1 MHVVAT
7 AGHVDHGK
15 STLVRALTGMEP
27 DRWAEERRRGMT
39 IGLGFCW
46 AEFDGVG
53 DVAFVDVPGHER
65 FVPTMLAGVGTVPA
79 VLLVV
84 AADEG
89 WKPQSSEHLDALDAL
104 GVRHGL
110 LVVTRR
116 DLADPE
122 PALAEAAAQLGR
134 TTLGDVPRLAVSA
147 TTGEGVDELRTAISR
162 LVGGLPDPDG
172 DAPVRLWVDRAFTI
186 RGAGTVVTGTLPA
199 GTIRRGDRLTVAGLD
214 REVVVR
220 GVQSLGRS
228 VDQVGGVARVALNLR
243 GVEPPQVPRGCALVT
258 PGRWTTTGVLDVRLA
273 AGRSDDL
280 PRQIIVHA
288 GSAAVAAHVRPLGP
302 DTVRLTLVEPVPLH
316 LGDRLLLRDPGAR
329 QVTGVQ
335 VLDPDPP
342 ALQRRGSGRRRA
354 EVLATVAGAPDGA
367 AELARRG
374 VVDAGAFA
382 ALGVVAPVDP
392 LVGDWLVDP
401 ALVAALS
408 SRLASAVE
416 DYARA
421 HPLDAGLPMERAR
434 QLLDL
439 PDRRLVL
446 ALAER
451 PDSGV
456 TVKDGRLTRPGASV
470 PPDLL
475 RAVTPLLDRLS
486 ADPFAAPDAETL
498 AELRLGPPELAAA
511 ARAGLVLRLTDV
523 VVVAPDAAERAVALL
538 SPLPQP
544 FTLSEARKT
553 LGTSRRIAVPLLERM
568 QRDGLTRRVGDG
580 HEVIPRP

>member
-27 DRWAEERRRGMT
+27 DRWAEERRRGVT

-89 WKPQSSEHLDALDAL
+89 WKPQSTEHLAALDAL

-122 PALAEAAAQLGR
+122 PALAEATAHLGR

-147 TTGEGVDELRTAISR
+147 TTGEGVDELRAAISR

-199 GTIRRGDRLTVAGLD
+199 GTIRRGDRLSVAGQD

-273 AGRSDDL
+273 AGRSEDL
-280 PRQIIVHA
+280 PRQVIVHA

-302 DTVRLTLVEPVPLH
+302 DTVRLSLDEPVPLH
-316 LGDRLLLRDPGAR
+316 VGDRLLLRDPGAR

-382 ALGVVAPVDP
+382 ALGVEAPVVP

-401 ALVAALS
+401 ALVASLT
-408 SRLASAVE
+408 SRLAAAVE
-416 DYARA
+416 DHARA
-421 HPLDAGLPMERAR
+421 HPLDAGLPIERAR

-439 PDRRLVL
+439 PDRRLVH

-456 TVKDGRLTRPGASV
+456 IVKDGRLIRPGASV

-498 AELRLGPPELAAA
+498 ADLRLGPPELAAA

-523 VVVAPDAAERAVALL
+523 VVVAPDAAERAVAMLGA
-538 SPLPQP
+538 LPQP

-580 HEVIPRP
+580 HEVVPRP

>member
-89 WKPQSSEHLDALDAL
+89 WKPQSSEHLAALDAL